1 MFKRN
6 RELGESLGLEDFLK
20 ELSDIDFFGLDVE
33 QRLYLKNS
41 AIETCVNLMGRTIS
55 TADFRFI
62 KNKKRVDHDFDY
74 LLNVRPNS
82 NQSAAEFWKDFTY
95 TLLVENEVLVILSD
109 NNELLIADSFD
120 KIEYALYEDIFK
132 SVTIKGFTFKR
143 DFKMNEVIYMTY
155 NNKKFTRFL
164 DGMFKDYSELFSRMI
179 ETKMYDNQ
187 IRALAEVQAT
197 QELDEK
203 NRKKLNSFIQ
213 RLYQNFRKSAF
224 AIAPKIK
231 GFNYEE
237 ITKGQTSKGQ
247 SVEELEKLRKDTTK
261 QVANILGIPS
271 ALVLGELSEY
281 ETAMKAYIRLTAKP
295 LVEQIKD
302 ELNAKLIEKQ
312 DYKNGLQLKVY
323 GVNEKSPLEMAQ
335 DADKLRG
342 SGIADGHELREI
354 IGFEHSDDPIH
365 DKFFI
370 TKNYATTDEAT
381 IEGGEDSET

>member
-1 MFKRN
+1 MFKSN
-6 RELGESLGLEDFLK
+6 RELGQELGQELEEILDLEFWGLEVD
-20 ELSDIDFFGLDVE
+20 
-33 QRLYLKNS
+33 QRLYLKQS

-55 TADFRFI
+55 TAEFRFV
-62 KNKKRVDHDFDY
+62 KDKKRVKHDFDY

-82 NQSAAEFWKDFTY
+82 NQSAAEFWKDFVY

-109 NNELLIADSFD
+109 NNELLIADSFTR
-120 KIEYALYEDIFK
+120 IEYALYEDIFK
-132 SVTIKGFTFKR
+132 DVTVKGYTFKR
-143 DFKMNEVIYMTY
+143 EFKMSKVIYMTY

-164 DGMFKDYSELFSRMI
+164 DEMFKDYSELFSRMI

-247 SVEELEKLRKDTTK
+247 SVEELEKLKKDVTK

-281 ETAMKAYIRLTAKP
+281 ETAIKAYIRLSAKP
-295 LVEQIKD
+295 FVKQIKD
-302 ELNAKLIEKQ
+302 EFTSKLIEKQ
-312 DYKNGLQLKVY
+312 DYENGLQLKVY

-342 SGIADGHELREI
+342 SAVANGHEIREM
-354 IGFEHSDDPIH
+354 IGLEHSDDPIH

-370 TKNYATTDEAT
+370 TKNYTTSDAAV
-381 IEGGEDSET
+381 EGGEDK

>member
-6 RELGESLGLEDFLK
+6 KDFGEEFNDMFDLEFW
-20 ELSDIDFFGLDVE
+20 GLDVE

-41 AIETCVNLMGRTIS
+41 AIETNVNLMGRTIS
-55 TADFRFI
+55 MADFRFI

-82 NQSAAEFWKDFTY
+82 NQSAAEFWKDYIY
-95 TLLVENEVLVILSD
+95 TLLVENEVLVVLSD
-109 NNELLIADSFD
+109 NNELLIADNFD
-120 KIEYALYEDIFK
+120 KIEYALYEDVFK
-132 SVTIKGFTFKR
+132 SVTVKGYTFKR
-143 DFKMNEVIYMTY
+143 DFKMSEVIYMTY

-164 DGMFKDYSELFSRMI
+164 DGMFKDYTELFSRMV
-179 ETKMYDNQ
+179 ETKMYENQ
-187 IRALAEVQAT
+187 IRALAEIETT
-197 QELDEK
+197 QSLDEK
-203 NRKKLNSFIQ
+203 NQKRLNNFIQ

-237 ITKGQTSKGQ
+237 ITKGQTTRGQ
-247 SVEELEKLRKDTTK
+247 SVEELEKLKKDATK

-281 ETAMKAYIRLTAKP
+281 ETAMKAYNRLTAKP

-302 ELNAKLIEKQ
+302 ELTAKVIEKR
-312 DYKNGLQLKVY
+312 DYDNGLKLKVY

-335 DADKLRG
+335 DAEKLRG

-354 IGFEHSDDPIH
+354 IGFEYSDDPIH
-365 DKFFI
+365 NKFFM
-370 TKNYATTDEAT
+370 TKNFANSDVAV
-381 IEGGEDSET
+381 EGGENE

>member
-6 RELGESLGLEDFLK
+6 RELGQEINEIFDLEFWGLEAD
-20 ELSDIDFFGLDVE
+20 ERV
-33 QRLYLKNS
+33 YLKQS

-55 TADFRFI
+55 TADFRFV
-62 KNKKRVDHDFDY
+62 KDKKRVSHDFDY
-74 LLNVRPNS
+74 LINVRPNA
-82 NQSAAEFWKDFTY
+82 NQSAAGFWKDFIY

-109 NNELLIADSFD
+109 DNELLIADSFD
-120 KIEYALYEDIFK
+120 RIEYALYEDKFQH
-132 SVTIKGFTFKR
+132 VTVKNYTFKR
-143 DFKMNEVIYMTY
+143 TFDMDQVIYMTY
-155 NNKKFTRFL
+155 NNKKLNRFL

-179 ETKMYDNQ
+179 ETKMYENQ
-187 IRALAEVQAT
+187 IRALAEIDTT
-197 QELDEK
+197 QKLDKENQ
-203 NRKKLNSFIQ
+203 NRLNRFIQ
-213 RLYQNFRKSAF
+213 RLYQNFRQSAF

-237 ITKGQTSKGQ
+237 ITRGQSSGSQ
-247 SVEELEKLRKDTTK
+247 SVEELEKLKKDVTK

-295 LVEQIKD
+295 LVEQIND
-302 ELNAKLIEKQ
+302 ELTAKLIEKR
-312 DYKNGLQLKVY
+312 DYENGLRLKVF

-342 SGIADGHELREI
+342 SAVANGHEIRDM
-354 IGFEHSDDPIH
+354 IGLEHSDDPIH

-370 TKNYATTDEAT
+370 TKNYTTSD
-381 IEGGEDSET
+381 EGGGDTSGEEEET

>member
-6 RELGESLGLEDFLK
+6 KDFGEEFNEMFDL
-20 ELSDIDFFGLDVE
+20 DFFGLEVD

-62 KNKKRVDHDFDY
+62 KNKKRIEHDFDY

-82 NQSAAEFWKDFTY
+82 NQSAAGFWKDFIY

-109 NNELLIADSFD
+109 TDELLIADSFD
-120 KIEYALYEDIFK
+120 KIEYALYEDVFK
-132 SVTIKGFTFKR
+132 SVTVKGYTFKR
-143 DFKMNEVIYMTY
+143 DFKMSEVIYMTY

-164 DGMFKDYSELFSRMI
+164 EGMFKDYSELFSRMI
-179 ETKMYDNQ
+179 ETKMYENQ
-187 IRALAEVQAT
+187 IRALAEIDSSQR
-197 QELDEK
+197 LDKENQ
-203 NRKKLNSFIQ
+203 NRLHRFIQ

-247 SVEELEKLRKDTTK
+247 SVEELEKLKKDVTK
-261 QVANILGIPS
+261 HVANILGIPS

-281 ETAMKAYIRLTAKP
+281 ETAMKAYIRLTARP

-302 ELNAKLIEKQ
+302 ELTAKLIEKQ

-342 SGIADGHELREI
+342 SAVANGHEIREL

-370 TKNYATTDEAT
+370 TKNYTTSDEAV
-381 IEGGEDSET
+381 EGGESDG

>member
-1 MFKRN
+1 MFNKNRN
-6 RELGESLGLEDFLK
+6 LGQELNEVFDL
-20 ELSDIDFFGLDVE
+20 DFFGLDVE

-41 AIETCVNLMGRTIS
+41 AIETCVNFMGRTIS
-55 TADFRFI
+55 VADFRFI
-62 KNKKRVDHDFDY
+62 KDKKRVKHDFDY

-82 NQSAAEFWKDFTY
+82 NQSAAEFWKDFVY
-95 TLLVENEVLVILSD
+95 TLLVENEVLVILTD
-109 NNELLIADSFD
+109 TDELLIADSFD
-120 KIEYALYEDIFK
+120 KVEYALYEDVFK
-132 SVTIKGFTFKR
+132 SVTVKGYTFKR
-143 DFKMNEVIYMTY
+143 DFVMSEVIYMTY

-164 DGMFKDYSELFSRMI
+164 DGMFKDYSELFSRMV
-179 ETKMYDNQ
+179 ETKMYENQ
-187 IRALAEVQAT
+187 IRALAEIEASQN
-197 QELDEK
+197 LDEK
-203 NRKKLNSFIQ
+203 NRKRLNNFIQ

-237 ITKGQTSKGQ
+237 ITKGQGTKTQ
-247 SVEELEKLRKDTTK
+247 SVEELEKLKKDVTK

-302 ELNAKLIEKQ
+302 ELTAKVIEKR
-312 DYKNGLQLKVY
+312 DYDNGLKLKVY

-335 DADKLRG
+335 DAEKLRG

-365 DKFFI
+365 DKFFM
-370 TKNYATTDEAT
+370 TKNFANSDVAV
-381 IEGGEDSET
+381 EGGENE

>member
-6 RELGESLGLEDFLK
+6 RELGQEIDEIFDIEFWGLEAD
-20 ELSDIDFFGLDVE
+20 ERV
-33 QRLYLKNS
+33 YLKQS

-55 TADFRFI
+55 TADFRFV
-62 KNKKRVDHDFDY
+62 KDKKRVSHDFDY
-74 LLNVRPNS
+74 LLNVRPNA
-82 NQSAAEFWKDFTY
+82 NQSAAGFWKDFIY

-109 NNELLIADSFD
+109 DNELLIADSFD
-120 KIEYALYEDIFK
+120 RIEYALYEDKFQH
-132 SVTIKGFTFKR
+132 VTVKNYTFKR
-143 DFKMNEVIYMTY
+143 TFDMDQVIYLTY
-155 NNKKFTRFL
+155 NNKKLNRFL

-179 ETKMYDNQ
+179 ETKMYENQ
-187 IRALAEVQAT
+187 IRALAEIDTT
-197 QELDEK
+197 QRLDKENQ
-203 NRKKLNSFIQ
+203 NRLNRFIQ
-213 RLYQNFRKSAF
+213 RLYQNFRQSAF

-237 ITKGQTSKGQ
+237 ITKGQSNSSQ
-247 SVEELEKLRKDTTK
+247 SVEELEKLKKDVTK

-295 LVEQIKD
+295 LVEQIND
-302 ELNAKLIEKQ
+302 ELTAKLIEKR
-312 DYKNGLQLKVY
+312 DYENGLRLKVF

-342 SGIADGHELREI
+342 SAVANGHEIRDM
-354 IGFEHSDDPIH
+354 IGLEHSDDPIH

-370 TKNYATTDEAT
+370 TKNYTTSD
-381 IEGGEDSET
+381 EGGGDAGGKEEKT

>member
-6 RELGESLGLEDFLK
+6 REHGQELNEMFDLELWGHEVD
-20 ELSDIDFFGLDVE
+20 E
-33 QRLYLKNS
+33 RLYLKQS
-41 AIETCVNLMGRTIS
+41 ANETCVNLMGRTIS

-62 KNKKRVDHDFDY
+62 KEKKRVNHDFDY

-82 NQSAAEFWKDFTY
+82 NQSAAQFWKDFIY
-95 TLLVENEVLVILSD
+95 TLLVENEVLVVLSD
-109 NNELLIADSFD
+109 TNELLIADNFD
-120 KIEYALYEDIFK
+120 RIEYALYEDIFK
-132 SVTIKGFTFKR
+132 SVTVKGYTFKR
-143 DFKMNEVIYMTY
+143 EFKMSEVIYMTY

-179 ETKMYDNQ
+179 ETKMYENQ
-187 IRALAEVQAT
+187 IRALAGLDTT
-197 QELDEK
+197 QSLDEK
-203 NRKKLNSFIQ
+203 NRK
-213 RLYQNFRKSAF
+213 RLQNCISRMYEVFRKNAF
-224 AIAPKIK
+224 AIAPKLK
-231 GFNYEE
+231 GIDYEE
-237 ITKGQTSKGQ
+237 ITKGNSVKSQ

-302 ELNAKLIEKQ
+302 ELTAKVIEKR
-312 DYKNGLQLKVY
+312 DYDNGLKLKVY

-335 DADKLRG
+335 DAEKLRG

-354 IGFEHSDDPIH
+354 IGFEYSDDPIH
-365 DKFFI
+365 NKFFM
-370 TKNYATTDEAT
+370 TKNFANSDVAV
-381 IEGGEDSET
+381 EGGENE

>member
-6 RELGESLGLEDFLK
+6 KELGQEINEMFDL
-20 ELSDIDFFGLDVE
+20 DFFGLDVE
-33 QRLYLKNS
+33 QRLYLKQS
-41 AIETCVNLMGRTIS
+41 AIETNVNLMGRTIS

-82 NQSAAEFWKDFTY
+82 NQSAAEFWKDFVY

-109 NNELLIADSFD
+109 TDELLIADSFD
-120 KIEYALYEDIFK
+120 KIPYALYEDIFK
-132 SVTIKGFTFKR
+132 SVTVKGYTFKR
-143 DFKMNEVIYMTY
+143 DFKMSEVVYMTY

-164 DGMFKDYSELFSRMI
+164 DGMFKDYSELFSRMV
-179 ETKMYDNQ
+179 ETKMYENQ
-187 IRALAEVQAT
+187 IRALAEINTT
-197 QELDEK
+197 QKLDKE
-203 NRKKLNSFIQ
+203 NNERLHNFIQ
-213 RLYQNFRKSAF
+213 RMYQNFRKSAF

-237 ITKGQTSKGQ
+237 ITKGQGTKSQ
-247 SVEELEKLRKDTTK
+247 PIDELSKLRQDVTK
-261 QVANILGIPS
+261 HVANILGIPS

-302 ELNAKLIEKQ
+302 ELTAKLIDEK
-312 DYKNGLQLKVY
+312 DYKDGLQLRVY

-342 SGIADGHELREI
+342 SGTVDGHELREI
-354 IGFEHSDDPIH
+354 LGFEHSDDPIH

-370 TKNYATTDEAT
+370 TKNYATTDEA
-381 IEGGEDSET
+381 IKEGDESE

>member
-6 RELGESLGLEDFLK
+6 RELGE
-20 ELSDIDFFGLDVE
+20 ELNEIFDLDFFGLDVE

-55 TADFRFI
+55 TADFRFT

-82 NQSAAEFWKDFTY
+82 NQSAAEFWKDFIH

-109 NNELLIADSFD
+109 TDDLLIADSFD
-120 KIEYALYEDIFK
+120 RIEYALYEDIFK
-132 SVTIKGFTFKR
+132 SVTVKGYTFQR
-143 DFKMNEVIYMTY
+143 EFKMSEVIYMTY

-179 ETKMYDNQ
+179 ETKMYENQ
-187 IRALAEVQAT
+187 IRALAEIEST
-197 QELDEK
+197 QKLDEK
-203 NRKKLNSFIQ
+203 NQKKLNNFIQ
-213 RLYQNFRKSAF
+213 RMYQNFRKSAF

-237 ITKGQTSKGQ
+237 ITKGQGAKSQ
-247 SVEELEKLRKDTTK
+247 SVEELEKLKKDVTK

-281 ETAMKAYIRLTAKP
+281 ETAIKAFIRLTAKP
-295 LVEQIKD
+295 LIEQIKD
-302 ELNAKLIEKQ
+302 ELIAKLIDEK
-312 DYKNGLQLKVY
+312 DYKNGLELKVY
-323 GVNEKSPLEMAQ
+323 GVSEKSPLEMAQ

-342 SGIADGHELREI
+342 SAVANGHEIREMM
-354 IGFEHSDDPIH
+354 GLEHSDDPIH

-370 TKNYATTDEAT
+370 TKNYTTSDKAV
-381 IEGGEDSET
+381 EGGGNEGG

>member
-6 RELGESLGLEDFLK
+6 RELGQEIDEIFDIEFWGLEAD
-20 ELSDIDFFGLDVE
+20 ERV
-33 QRLYLKNS
+33 YLKQS

-55 TADFRFI
+55 TADFRFV
-62 KNKKRVDHDFDY
+62 KDKKRVSHDFDY
-74 LLNVRPNS
+74 LLNVRPNA
-82 NQSAAEFWKDFTY
+82 NQSAAGFWKDFIY

-109 NNELLIADSFD
+109 DNELLIADSFD
-120 KIEYALYEDIFK
+120 RIEYALYEDKFQH
-132 SVTIKGFTFKR
+132 VTVKNYTFKR
-143 DFKMNEVIYMTY
+143 TFDMDQVIYMTY
-155 NNKKFTRFL
+155 NNKKLNRFL

-179 ETKMYDNQ
+179 ETKMYENQ
-187 IRALAEVQAT
+187 IRALAEIDTT
-197 QELDEK
+197 QRLDKENQ
-203 NRKKLNSFIQ
+203 NRLNRFIQ
-213 RLYQNFRKSAF
+213 RLYQNFRQSAF

-237 ITKGQTSKGQ
+237 ITKGQSNGSQ
-247 SVEELEKLRKDTTK
+247 SVEELEKLKKDVTK

-295 LVEQIKD
+295 LVEQIND
-302 ELNAKLIEKQ
+302 ELTAKLIEKR
-312 DYKNGLQLKVY
+312 DYENGLRLKVF

-342 SGIADGHELREI
+342 SAVANGHEIRDM
-354 IGFEHSDDPIH
+354 IGLEHSDDPIH

-370 TKNYATTDEAT
+370 TKNYTTSD
-381 IEGGEDSET
+381 EGGGDAGGKEEKT

>member
-1 MFKRN
+1 MFNKN
-6 RELGESLGLEDFLK
+6 RDLGQELNEIFDL
-20 ELSDIDFFGLDVE
+20 DFFGLDVE

-41 AIETCVNLMGRTIS
+41 AIETCVNFMGRTIS
-55 TADFRFI
+55 VADFRFI
-62 KNKKRVDHDFDY
+62 KDKKRVKHDFDY

-82 NQSAAEFWKDFTY
+82 NQSAAEFWKDFVY
-95 TLLVENEVLVILSD
+95 TLLVENEVLVILTD
-109 NNELLIADSFD
+109 TDELLIADSFD
-120 KIEYALYEDIFK
+120 KVEYALYEDVFK
-132 SVTIKGFTFKR
+132 SVTVKGYTFKR
-143 DFKMNEVIYMTY
+143 DFVMSEVIYMTY
-155 NNKKFTRFL
+155 NNKKFTKFL
-164 DGMFKDYSELFSRMI
+164 DGMFKDYSELFSRMV
-179 ETKMYDNQ
+179 ETKMYENQ
-187 IRALAEVQAT
+187 IRALAEIEASQN
-197 QELDEK
+197 LDEK
-203 NRKKLNSFIQ
+203 NRKRLNNFIQ

-237 ITKGQTSKGQ
+237 ITKGQGTKTQ
-247 SVEELEKLRKDTTK
+247 SVEELEKLKKDVTK

-302 ELNAKLIEKQ
+302 ELTAKVIEKR
-312 DYKNGLQLKVY
+312 DYDNGLKLKVY

-335 DADKLRG
+335 DAEKLRG

-365 DKFFI
+365 DKFFM
-370 TKNYATTDEAT
+370 TKNFANSDVAV
-381 IEGGEDSET
+381 EGGENE

>member
-6 RELGESLGLEDFLK
+6 RELGQEIDEIFDIEFWGLEAD
-20 ELSDIDFFGLDVE
+20 ERV
-33 QRLYLKNS
+33 YLKQS

-55 TADFRFI
+55 TADFRFV
-62 KNKKRVDHDFDY
+62 KDKKRVSHDFDY
-74 LLNVRPNS
+74 LLNVRPNA
-82 NQSAAEFWKDFTY
+82 NQSAAGFWKDFIY

-109 NNELLIADSFD
+109 DNELLIADSFD
-120 KIEYALYEDIFK
+120 RIEYALYEDKFQH
-132 SVTIKGFTFKR
+132 VTVKNYTFKR
-143 DFKMNEVIYMTY
+143 TFDMDQVIYLTY
-155 NNKKFTRFL
+155 NNKKLNRFL

-179 ETKMYDNQ
+179 ETKMYENQ
-187 IRALAEVQAT
+187 IRALAEIDTT
-197 QELDEK
+197 QRLDKENQ
-203 NRKKLNSFIQ
+203 NRLNRFIQ
-213 RLYQNFRKSAF
+213 RLYQNFRQSAF

-237 ITKGQTSKGQ
+237 ITKGQSNGSQ
-247 SVEELEKLRKDTTK
+247 SVEELEKLKKDVTK

-295 LVEQIKD
+295 LVEQIND
-302 ELNAKLIEKQ
+302 ELTAKLIEKR
-312 DYKNGLQLKVY
+312 DYENGLRLKVF

-342 SGIADGHELREI
+342 SAVANGHEIRDM
-354 IGFEHSDDPIH
+354 IGLEHSDDPIH

-370 TKNYATTDEAT
+370 TKNYTTSD
-381 IEGGEDSET
+381 EGGGDAGGKEEKT

>member
-6 RELGESLGLEDFLK
+6 RELGEELNEMWDLDFLGI
-20 ELSDIDFFGLDVE
+20 EVE

-41 AIETCVNLMGRTIS
+41 AIETSVNLMGRTIS

-62 KNKKRVDHDFDY
+62 KNKKRADHDFDY

-82 NQSAAEFWKDFTY
+82 NQSAAQFWKDFVY

-109 NNELLIADSFD
+109 NNELLIADSFHRE
-120 KIEYALYEDIFK
+120 KYALYEDIFHD
-132 SVTIKGFTFKR
+132 VTVKDYTFKR
-143 DFKMNEVIYMTY
+143 TFPMSKVIYMTY

-164 DGMFKDYSELFSRMI
+164 DGMFKDYTELFSRMV
-179 ETKMYDNQ
+179 ETKMYENQ
-187 IRALAEVQAT
+187 IRALAGLDTT
-197 QELDEK
+197 QSLDEK
-203 NRKKLNSFIQ
+203 NRKRLQSFIG
-213 RLYQNFRKSAF
+213 RMYEVFRKSAF
-224 AIAPKIK
+224 AIAPKLK
-231 GFNYEE
+231 GLDYEE

-295 LVEQIKD
+295 LIEQIKD
-302 ELNAKLIEKQ
+302 ELTAKLIEKQ
-312 DYKNGLQLKVY
+312 DYKNGMQLKVY

-342 SGIADGHELREI
+342 SAVANGHEIREM
-354 IGFEHSDDPIH
+354 IGLEHSDDPIH

-370 TKNYATTDEAT
+370 TKNYNTSDEA
-381 IEGGEDSET
+381 IEGGENE

>member
-6 RELGESLGLEDFLK
+6 RELGQELEGILDLDFWGL
-20 ELSDIDFFGLDVE
+20 DID

-55 TADFRFI
+55 TADFRFL
-62 KNKKRVDHDFDY
+62 KNRNRVENDFDY

-82 NQSAAEFWKDFTY
+82 NQSAAEFWKDFIY
-95 TLLVENEVLVILSD
+95 TLLVENEALVVLSD

-120 KIEYALYEDIFK
+120 RIEYALFEDVFR
-132 SVTIKGFTFKR
+132 SVTVKGYTFKR
-143 DFKMNEVIYMTY
+143 DFRMSEVIYMTY

-164 DGMFKDYSELFSRMI
+164 DGMFTDYTELFSRMI
-179 ETKMYDNQ
+179 ETKMYENQ
-187 IRALAEVQAT
+187 IRALAGIEAT
-197 QELDEK
+197 QNLDEK
-203 NRKKLNSFIQ
+203 NQNRLNKFIQ

-247 SVEELEKLRKDTTK
+247 SVEELEKLKKDVTK
-261 QVANILGIPS
+261 HVANILGIPS

-302 ELNAKLIEKQ
+302 ELTAKLIERQ
-312 DYKNGLQLKVY
+312 DYENGLEIKVY
-323 GVNEKSPLEMAQ
+323 GINEKSPLEMAQ

-342 SGIADGHELREI
+342 SAVANGHEIREM
-354 IGFEHSDDPIH
+354 IGLEHSDDPIH

-370 TKNYATTDEAT
+370 TKNYNMSESA
-381 IEGGEDSET
+381 IEGGEDE

>member
-6 RELGESLGLEDFLK
+6 RELGQELGQELEEILDLEFWGLEVD
-20 ELSDIDFFGLDVE
+20 
-33 QRLYLKNS
+33 QRLYLKQS

-55 TADFRFI
+55 TADFRFL
-62 KNKKRVDHDFDY
+62 KNKKRIDHDFDY
-74 LLNVRPNS
+74 LLNVRPNA
-82 NQSAAEFWKDFTY
+82 NQSAAEFWKDFIY

-109 NNELLIADSFD
+109 TNDLLIADSFNRL
-120 KIEYALYEDIFK
+120 EYALYEDIFK
-132 SVTIKGFTFKR
+132 SVTVKGYTFKR
-143 DFKMNEVIYMTY
+143 EYKMSEVIYMTY

-179 ETKMYDNQ
+179 ETKMYENQ
-187 IRALAEVQAT
+187 IRALAEIEST
-197 QELDEK
+197 QSLNEENLG
-203 NRKKLNSFIQ
+203 KLNRFIK
-213 RLYQNFRKSAF
+213 RLYQNFRNSAF

-237 ITKGQTSKGQ
+237 ITKGQGTKSQ
-247 SVEELEKLRKDTTK
+247 SVEELEKLKKDVTK

-302 ELNAKLIEKQ
+302 ELTSKLIDEK
-312 DYKNGLQLKVY
+312 DYKNGLELKVY

-342 SGIADGHELREI
+342 SAVANGHEIREM
-354 IGFEHSDDPIH
+354 IGLEHSDDPIH

-370 TKNYATTDEAT
+370 TKNYNTSDEA
-381 IEGGEDSET
+381 IEGGEKD

>member
-6 RELGESLGLEDFLK
+6 RELGE
-20 ELSDIDFFGLDVE
+20 ELNEIFDLDFFGLEVD

-82 NQSAAEFWKDFTY
+82 NQSAAEFWKDFVY

-109 NNELLIADSFD
+109 TNELLIADNFD
-120 KIEYALYEDIFK
+120 KIEYALYEDVFK
-132 SVTIKGFTFKR
+132 SVTIKGYTFKR

-164 DGMFKDYSELFSRMI
+164 DGMFKDYSELFSRMV
-179 ETKMYDNQ
+179 ETKMYENQ
-187 IRALAEVQAT
+187 IRALAEIETT
-197 QELDEK
+197 QKLDKE
-203 NRKKLNSFIQ
+203 NQDKLNNFIQ
-213 RLYQNFRKSAF
+213 RLYQNFRRSAF
-224 AIAPKIK
+224 AISPKVK

-237 ITKGQTSKGQ
+237 ITKGQGTKSQ
-247 SVEELEKLRKDTTK
+247 PIEELGKLRQDVTK
-261 QVANILGIPS
+261 HVANILGIPS

-295 LVEQIKD
+295 LIEQIKD
-302 ELNAKLIEKQ
+302 ELTAKLIDEK

-342 SGIADGHELREI
+342 SAIANGHEIREL

-370 TKNYATTDEAT
+370 TKNYTTSDEA
-381 IEGGEDSET
+381 IEGGGEGE

>member
-1 MFKRN
+1 MSVFDMFKRN
-6 RELGESLGLEDFLK
+6 KDLGEEFNDMFDLE
-20 ELSDIDFFGLDVE
+20 FFGLDVE

-41 AIETCVNLMGRTIS
+41 AIETNVNLMGRTIS

-82 NQSAAEFWKDFTY
+82 NQSAAEFWKDFIY
-95 TLLVENEVLVILSD
+95 TLLVENEVLVVLSD
-109 NNELLIADSFD
+109 NNDLLIADNFD
-120 KIEYALYEDIFK
+120 QVKYALYENVFK
-132 SVTIKGFTFKR
+132 SVTVDNYTFKR
-143 DFKMNEVIYMTY
+143 DFKMSEVIYMTY

-164 DGMFKDYSELFSRMI
+164 DDMFTDYTELFSRMV
-179 ETKMYDNQ
+179 ETKMYENQ
-187 IRALAEVQAT
+187 IRALAEIETT
-197 QELDEK
+197 QNLDEK
-203 NRKKLNSFIQ
+203 NQKRLNNFIQ
-213 RLYQNFRKSAF
+213 RLYKNFRRSAF

-237 ITKGQTSKGQ
+237 ITKGQTTKGQ

-302 ELNAKLIEKQ
+302 ELNAKLIEKR
-312 DYKNGLQLKVY
+312 DYENGLKLKVY

-342 SGIADGHELREI
+342 SGIADGHELREL

-370 TKNYATTDEAT
+370 TKNYAKTDEA
-381 IEGGEDSET
+381 IEGGDENENE

>member
-6 RELGESLGLEDFLK
+6 RELGQELEEILDLDFWGL
-20 ELSDIDFFGLDVE
+20 DID

-55 TADFRFI
+55 TADFRFL
-62 KNKKRVDHDFDY
+62 KNRKRVENDFDY

-82 NQSAAEFWKDFTY
+82 NQSAAEFWKDFIY
-95 TLLVENEVLVILSD
+95 TLLVENEALVVLSD

-120 KIEYALYEDIFK
+120 RIEYALFEDVFR
-132 SVTIKGFTFKR
+132 SVTVKGYTFKR
-143 DFKMNEVIYMTY
+143 DFRMSEVIYMTY

-164 DGMFKDYSELFSRMI
+164 DGMFTDYTELFSRMI
-179 ETKMYDNQ
+179 ETKMYENQ
-187 IRALAEVQAT
+187 IRALAGIEAT
-197 QELDEK
+197 QNLDEK
-203 NRKKLNSFIQ
+203 NQNRLNKFIQ

-247 SVEELEKLRKDTTK
+247 SVEELEKLKKDVTK
-261 QVANILGIPS
+261 HVANILGIPS

-302 ELNAKLIEKQ
+302 ELTAKLIERQ
-312 DYKNGLQLKVY
+312 DYENGLEIKVY
-323 GVNEKSPLEMAQ
+323 GINEKSPLEMAQ

-342 SGIADGHELREI
+342 SAVANGHEIREM
-354 IGFEHSDDPIH
+354 IGLEHSDDPIH

-370 TKNYATTDEAT
+370 TKNYNTSDDAM
-381 IEGGEDSET
+381 EGGGESE

>member
-6 RELGESLGLEDFLK
+6 KDFGEEFNDMFDLE
-20 ELSDIDFFGLDVE
+20 FFGLDVE

-41 AIETCVNLMGRTIS
+41 AIETNVNLMGRTIS

-82 NQSAAEFWKDFTY
+82 NQSAAEFWKDFIY
-95 TLLVENEVLVILSD
+95 TLLVENEVLVVLSD
-109 NNELLIADSFD
+109 NNDLLIADDFD
-120 KIEYALYEDIFK
+120 QIEYALYENIFK
-132 SVTIKGFTFKR
+132 NVTVDNYTFKR
-143 DFKMNEVIYMTY
+143 DFKMSEVIYMTY

-164 DGMFKDYSELFSRMI
+164 DGMFTDYTELFSRMV
-179 ETKMYDNQ
+179 ETKMYENQ
-187 IRALAEVQAT
+187 IRALAEIETT
-197 QELDEK
+197 QNLDAK
-203 NRKKLNSFIQ
+203 NQKRLSNFIQ
-213 RLYQNFRKSAF
+213 RLYQNFRRSAF

-231 GFNYEE
+231 GFNYDE
-237 ITKGQTSKGQ
+237 ITKGQTTKGQ

-302 ELNAKLIEKQ
+302 ELNAKLIEKR
-312 DYKNGLQLKVY
+312 DYENGLKLKVY
-323 GVNEKSPLEMAQ
+323 GINEKSPLEMAQ

-370 TKNYATTDEAT
+370 TKNYATTDEAV
-381 IEGGEDSET
+381 EGGEDE